1 MPAAAESDQLT
12 ESMLY
17 LITPLAAYLLGSVS
31 SAILISRLLGLP
43 DPRTEGSR
51 NPGATNVLRL
61 GSKPGAVLTLV
72 GDIAKGVLPVVAA
85 RWILDEP
92 VLLALAAL
100 GAFLGHLFPVYFRF
114 EGGKGVATALG
125 VLAAIDWQLA
135 SILIATWLV
144 VAAVFRYSSL
154 AALVTAAAAPV
165 YLFWLTGEPVFVA
178 LGVVLAALLFFRH
191 SENIRRLLCGN
202 ESKIGKKKKPSGFNR
217 LVVARSTTSG
227 GEP

>member
-17 LITPLAAYLLGSVS
+17 LITPFAAYLLGSVS
-31 SAILISRLLGLP
+31 SAILISSLLGLP

-61 GSKPGAVLTLV
+61 GSKPGAVLTLA

-85 RWILDEP
+85 GWFLDEP

-135 SILIATWLV
+135 SILIVTWLV

-165 YLFWLTGEPVFVA
+165 YAFWLTGEPVFVG

-202 ESKIGKKKKPSGFNR
+202 ESKIGKKN
-217 LVVARSTTSG
+217 
-227 GEP
+227 

>member
-61 GSKPGAVLTLV
+61 GSKSGAVLTLA
-72 GDIAKGVLPVVAA
+72 GDIAKGLLPVVTA

-92 VLLALAAL
+92 VFLTLAAL
-100 GAFLGHLFPVYFRF
+100 GSFLGHLFPVYFRF

-165 YLFWLTGEPVFVA
+165 YLFWLTGEPVFVG

-202 ESKIGKKKKPSGFNR
+202 ESKIGKKN
-217 LVVARSTTSG
+217 
-227 GEP
+227 

>member
-1 MPAAAESDQLT
+1 
-12 ESMLY
+12 MLY
-17 LITPLAAYLLGSVS
+17 LITPLAAYLMGSVS

-43 DPRTEGSR
+43 DPRTVGSR

-61 GSKPGAVLTLV
+61 CSKSGAVLTLV

-92 VLLALAAL
+92 VLLTLAAL

-125 VLAAIDWQLA
+125 VLVAIDWQLA
-135 SILIATWLV
+135 PFLIATWLV

-154 AALVTAAAAPV
+154 AALVTAAAAPI
-165 YLFWLTGEPVFVA
+165 YLFWLTGEPGFVG
-178 LGVVLAALLFFRH
+178 LGIVLAVLLYFRH
-191 SENIRRLLCGN
+191 SENIRRLLRGD
-202 ESKIGKKKKPSGFNR
+202 EPKIGKKS
-217 LVVARSTTSG
+217 
-227 GEP
+227 

>member
-1 MPAAAESDQLT
+1 
-12 ESMLY
+12 MLY

-61 GSKPGAVLTLV
+61 GSKLGAVLTLA
-72 GDIAKGVLPVVAA
+72 GDIAKGVLPVLAT

-135 SILIATWLV
+135 LILIATWLV

-165 YLFWLTGEPVFVA
+165 YLFWLTGEPVFVG

-202 ESKIGKKKKPSGFNR
+202 ESKIGKKN
-217 LVVARSTTSG
+217 
-227 GEP
+227 

>member
-1 MPAAAESDQLT
+1 
-12 ESMLY
+12 MLY

-61 GSKPGAVLTLV
+61 GSKPGAVLTLA
-72 GDIAKGVLPVVAA
+72 GDIAKGVLPVLVA

-154 AALVTAAAAPV
+154 AALVTAAAAPI

-202 ESKIGKKKKPSGFNR
+202 ESKIGKKN
-217 LVVARSTTSG
+217 
-227 GEP
+227 

>member
-61 GSKPGAVLTLV
+61 GSKPGAVLTLA
-72 GDIAKGVLPVVAA
+72 GDIAKGVLPVLAT

-135 SILIATWLV
+135 LILIATWLV

-202 ESKIGKKKKPSGFNR
+202 ESKIGKKN
-217 LVVARSTTSG
+217 
-227 GEP
+227 

>member
-1 MPAAAESDQLT
+1 
-12 ESMLY
+12 MLY

-61 GSKPGAVLTLV
+61 GSKPGAVLTLA
-72 GDIAKGVLPVVAA
+72 GDIAKGVLPVLVA

-154 AALVTAAAAPV
+154 AALVTAVAAPV
-165 YLFWLTGEPVFVA
+165 YLFWLTGEPVFVG

-202 ESKIGKKKKPSGFNR
+202 ESKIGKKN
-217 LVVARSTTSG
+217 
-227 GEP
+227 

>member
-31 SAILISRLLGLP
+31 SAILISGLLGLP

-61 GSKPGAVLTLV
+61 GSKPGAVLTLA

-85 RWILDEP
+85 RWFLDEP

-165 YLFWLTGEPVFVA
+165 YAFWLTGEPVFVG
-178 LGVVLAALLFFRH
+178 LGAVLAALLFFRH
-191 SENIRRLLCGN
+191 SENIRRLLSGN
-202 ESKIGKKKKPSGFNR
+202 ESKIGKKN
-217 LVVARSTTSG
+217 
-227 GEP
+227 

>member
-17 LITPLAAYLLGSVS
+17 LITPFAAYLLGSVS
-31 SAILISRLLGLP
+31 SAILISSLLGLP

-61 GSKPGAVLTLV
+61 GSKPGAVLTLA

-85 RWILDEP
+85 GWFLDEP

-135 SILIATWLV
+135 SILIVTWLV

-165 YLFWLTGEPVFVA
+165 YAFWLTGEPVFVG
-178 LGVVLAALLFFRH
+178 LGAVLAALLFFRH
-191 SENIRRLLCGN
+191 SENIRRLLSGN
-202 ESKIGKKKKPSGFNR
+202 ESKIGKKN
-217 LVVARSTTSG
+217 
-227 GEP
+227 

>member
-1 MPAAAESDQLT
+1 MFDDRILSIEALPFLWPYAVCALV
-12 ESMLY
+12 
-17 LITPLAAYLLGSVS
+17 AYLLGS
-31 SAILISRLLGLP
+31 ITFGLIVTRLAGYG
-43 DPRTEGSR
+43 DVRKIGSGSI
-51 NPGATNVLRL
+51 GATNVLRL
-61 GSKPGAVLTLV
+61 GSKPGAVLTLA

-92 VLLALAAL
+92 VLLTLAAL

-144 VAAVFRYSSL
+144 VAAMFRYSSL
-154 AALVTAAAAPV
+154 AALATAAAAPI
-165 YLFWLTGEPVFVA
+165 YAFWLTGEPVFVG

-202 ESKIGKKKKPSGFNR
+202 ESKIGKKN
-217 LVVARSTTSG
+217 
-227 GEP
+227 

>member
-1 MPAAAESDQLT
+1 VPAAAESDQLT

-92 VLLALAAL
+92 VLLTLAAL

-154 AALVTAAAAPV
+154 AALVTAAAAPI

-202 ESKIGKKKKPSGFNR
+202 ESKIGKKN
-217 LVVARSTTSG
+217 
-227 GEP
+227 

>member
-61 GSKPGAVLTLV
+61 GSKPGAVLTLA
-72 GDIAKGVLPVVAA
+72 GDIAKGVLPVLVA

-135 SILIATWLV
+135 LILIATWLV

-154 AALVTAAAAPV
+154 AALVTAVAAPV

-202 ESKIGKKKKPSGFNR
+202 ESKIGKKN
-217 LVVARSTTSG
+217 
-227 GEP
+227 

>member
-92 VLLALAAL
+92 VLLTLAAL

-154 AALVTAAAAPV
+154 AALVTAAAAPI

-202 ESKIGKKKKPSGFNR
+202 ESKIGKKN
-217 LVVARSTTSG
+217 
-227 GEP
+227 

>member
-92 VLLALAAL
+92 VLLTLAAL

-135 SILIATWLV
+135 SILVATWLV

-154 AALVTAAAAPV
+154 AALVTAVAAPV
-165 YLFWLTGEPVFVA
+165 YLFWLTGEPVFVG

-202 ESKIGKKKKPSGFNR
+202 ESKIGKKN
-217 LVVARSTTSG
+217 
-227 GEP
+227 

>member
-1 MPAAAESDQLT
+1 
-12 ESMLY
+12 MLY

-61 GSKPGAVLTLV
+61 GSKPGAVLT
-72 GDIAKGVLPVVAA
+72 
-85 RWILDEP
+85 
-92 VLLALAAL
+92 LAAL

-202 ESKIGKKKKPSGFNR
+202 ESKIGKKN
-217 LVVARSTTSG
+217 
-227 GEP
+227 

>member
-1 MPAAAESDQLT
+1 VPAAAESDQLT

-17 LITPLAAYLLGSVS
+17 LITPFAAYLLGSVS
-31 SAILISRLLGLP
+31 SAILISSLLGLP

-61 GSKPGAVLTLV
+61 GSKPGAVLT
-72 GDIAKGVLPVVAA
+72 
-85 RWILDEP
+85 
-92 VLLALAAL
+92 LAAL

-135 SILIATWLV
+135 SILIVTWLV

-165 YLFWLTGEPVFVA
+165 YAFWLTGEPVFVA
-178 LGVVLAALLFFRH
+178 LGAVLTALLFFRH
-191 SENIRRLLCGN
+191 SENIRRLLSGN
-202 ESKIGKKKKPSGFNR
+202 ESKIGKKN
-217 LVVARSTTSG
+217 
-227 GEP
+227 

>member
-1 MPAAAESDQLT
+1 
-12 ESMLY
+12 MLY

-92 VLLALAAL
+92 VLLTLAAL

-202 ESKIGKKKKPSGFNR
+202 ESKIGKKN
-217 LVVARSTTSG
+217 
-227 GEP
+227 

>member
-1 MPAAAESDQLT
+1 M
-12 ESMLY
+12 
-17 LITPLAAYLLGSVS
+17 
-31 SAILISRLLGLP
+31 
-43 DPRTEGSR
+43 
-51 NPGATNVLRL
+51 
-61 GSKPGAVLTLV
+61 
-72 GDIAKGVLPVVAA
+72 LPVLAA

-92 VLLALAAL
+92 VLLTLAAL

-135 SILIATWLV
+135 LILIATWLV

-191 SENIRRLLCGN
+191 SENIRRLLRGN
-202 ESKIGKKKKPSGFNR
+202 ESKIGKKN
-217 LVVARSTTSG
+217 
-227 GEP
+227 

>member
-61 GSKPGAVLTLV
+61 GSKSGAVLTLA
-72 GDIAKGVLPVVAA
+72 GDIAKGLLPVVTA

-92 VLLALAAL
+92 VFLTLAAL
-100 GAFLGHLFPVYFRF
+100 GSFLGHLFPVYFRF

-165 YLFWLTGEPVFVA
+165 YLFWLTGEPIFVG

-202 ESKIGKKKKPSGFNR
+202 ESKIGKKN
-217 LVVARSTTSG
+217 
-227 GEP
+227 

>member
-61 GSKPGAVLTLV
+61 GSKSGAVLTLA
-72 GDIAKGVLPVVAA
+72 GDIAKGVLPELAA

-92 VLLALAAL
+92 VLLTLAAL

-135 SILIATWLV
+135 LILIATWLV

-154 AALVTAAAAPV
+154 AALVTAAAAPI

-202 ESKIGKKKKPSGFNR
+202 ESKIGKKN
-217 LVVARSTTSG
+217 
-227 GEP
+227 

>member
-1 MPAAAESDQLT
+1 
-12 ESMLY
+12 MLY

-61 GSKPGAVLTLV
+61 GSKPGAVLTLA
-72 GDIAKGVLPVVAA
+72 GDIAKGVLPVLAA
-85 RWILDEP
+85 HWILDEP
-92 VLLALAAL
+92 VLLALTAL

-114 EGGKGVATALG
+114 EGGKGVAPALG

-135 SILIATWLV
+135 LILIATWLV

-165 YLFWLTGEPVFVA
+165 YLFWLTGEPAFVG

-202 ESKIGKKKKPSGFNR
+202 ESKIGKKN
-217 LVVARSTTSG
+217 
-227 GEP
+227 

>member
-31 SAILISRLLGLP
+31 SAILISGLLGLP

-61 GSKPGAVLTLV
+61 GSKPGAVLTLA

-85 RWILDEP
+85 RWFLDEP

-135 SILIATWLV
+135 SILIVTWLV

-165 YLFWLTGEPVFVA
+165 YAFWLTGEPVFVG
-178 LGVVLAALLFFRH
+178 LGAVLAALLFFRH
-191 SENIRRLLCGN
+191 RENIRRLLSGN
-202 ESKIGKKKKPSGFNR
+202 ESKIGKKN
-217 LVVARSTTSG
+217 
-227 GEP
+227 

>member
-1 MPAAAESDQLT
+1 
-12 ESMLY
+12 MLY

-61 GSKPGAVLTLV
+61 GSKPGAVLTLA
-72 GDIAKGVLPVVAA
+72 GDIAKGVLPVLVA

-92 VLLALAAL
+92 VLLTLAAL

-202 ESKIGKKKKPSGFNR
+202 ESKIGKKN
-217 LVVARSTTSG
+217 
-227 GEP
+227 

>member
-61 GSKPGAVLTLV
+61 GSKPGAVLTLA
-72 GDIAKGVLPVVAA
+72 GDIAKGVLPVLAT

-202 ESKIGKKKKPSGFNR
+202 ESKIGKKN
-217 LVVARSTTSG
+217 
-227 GEP
+227 